1 MSNSDNH
8 KEVVEASTVDQSRS
22 ATATTK
28 TAPSPG
34 PVADEPQDEVH
45 EPEEQSEDIAANEEP
60 DRDRSS
66 SKSSNRRSFWAQ
78 AVDELPKVV
87 STSKGKRVKLL
98 QAALNYR
105 GESYLKLDGIMTDAT
120 KGGASRVRSE
130 SVSRASSP
138 TYCDQQVW
146 QHLLGDSPPSVS
158 TDTTEFDRGTLLFQS
173 LLALHGYAINP
184 SGYWNEQTDR
194 CLRQFC
200 EQNGLNTNKVTAGV
214 WSSLLV
220 ADG

>member
-1 MSNSDNH
+1 MSNNDNNE
-8 KEVVEASTVDQSRS
+8 EVVETSSTDQSQS
-22 ATATTK
+22 ATATAK
-28 TAPSPG
+28 TAPP
-34 PVADEPQDEVH
+34 PEPAVDEPQDEAP
-45 EPEEQSEDIAANEEP
+45 ETEEQPKDAAADTEP
-60 DRDRSS
+60 DRTS
-66 SKSSNRRSFWAQ
+66 SKVSNRRSFWAQ

-105 GESYLKLDGIMTDAT
+105 GESYLKLDGTMTDAT
-120 KGGASRVRSE
+120 KGGAGRVRLE
-130 SVSRASSP
+130 SGSRAAP
-138 TYCDQQVW
+138 PIYCDQQVW

-200 EQNGLNTNKVTAGV
+200 EQNDLSTNKVTAGV

-220 ADG
+220 VDE